1 MMRNFLITL
10 IILFIISCSTSTFVE
25 GPSSIVSVLDNE
37 YMKQE
42 QIDSMLV
49 SDTLPTI
56 GMWMDLTLRDYET
69 KNIISK
75 KFFVKR
81 GSVYIALVKKDSIFI
96 TKRIEK

>member
-1 MMRNFLITL
+1 
-10 IILFIISCSTSTFVE
+10 
-25 GPSSIVSVLDNE
+25 
-37 YMKQE
+37 
-42 QIDSMLV
+42 MLV